1 MNQSFS
7 EAYSQQIETGGCQ
20 KCIGREEYRRAI
32 GFSASDIVDVIEID
46 LSMNVSATL
55 LQTWVSAK
63 QGAGLHVGPRCLP
76 Q

>member
-7 EAYSQQIETGGCQ
+7 EAYSQQMETGGCQ
-20 KCIGREEYRRAI
+20 ICIGRKEYRRAI
-32 GFSASDIVDVIEID
+32 GFSASDTVNVIEID

-55 LQTWVSAK
+55 FQTWASAK
-63 QGAGLHVGPRCLP
+63 QGAGLHVGPRRLP